1 MPRRHRAARE
11 RSTALAREVRPVGGA
26 PKWAGVEGVTVRA
39 VGGEPGRRYR
49 CPGCEQEFS
58 STVPHLVVVIEG
70 DVETRRHW
78 HSNCWRQELRRR
90 GYAV

>member
-1 MPRRHRAARE
+1 
-11 RSTALAREVRPVGGA
+11 VGGA
-26 PKWAGVEGVTVRA
+26 PEWAQVEGVTVRA
-39 VGGEPGRRYR
+39 VGGEPGRKYR

-70 DVETRRHW
+70 DVGGRRHW
-78 HSNCWRQELRRR
+78 HTNCWRQELRRR